1 MTPAVLLLLTLLGLC
16 ALGALI
22 LWHACIAAL
31 LRTCK
36 RAPAPDFTES
46 NDRPPTPNHD
56 VRPHPG
62 GAWSDS

>member
-1 MTPAVLLLLTLLGLC
+1 MANHKPGIHPPASPFAPETHMTPAVLLLLTLLGLC

-36 RAPAPDFTES
+36 RALPAPDFTEE
-46 NDRPPTPNHD
+46 P
-56 VRPHPG
+56 
-62 GAWSDS
+62 

>member
-36 RAPAPDFTES
+36 RAPAPDFTEES
-46 NDRPPTPNHD
+46 RPPN
-56 VRPHPG
+56 
-62 GAWSDS
+62 

>member
-1 MTPAVLLLLTLLGLC
+1 MTPAVLLLVTLLGLC

-36 RAPAPDFTES
+36 RALSAPDSTGES
-46 NDRPPTPNHD
+46 
-56 VRPHPG
+56 
-62 GAWSDS
+62 